1 MILGIAGALAVAG
14 VPVEVILAG
23 IAALFLISLLVNW
36 PRRTIAAERR
46 NTPPNCHICKAP
58 IDSGNKL
65 CTSCRT
71 HLHERLKEERE
82 RYNTDPKYRQ
92 RLDSLMGGV
101 KLFGETHDEEGK

>member
-1 MILGIAGALAVAG
+1 MFLGIAGALAVAG

-36 PRRTIAAERR
+36 R